1 MSIKH
6 TIICARDLRF
16 KDDQLELIGAKAANH
31 LKVLFALL
39 VQLIGDRKCLD
50 VLGFCGKWKKVPT
63 LELRTGPPHSTVGEW
78 TKVE

>member
-1 MSIKH
+1 MLSLMFNVSGKQSQRTEGGKKTIFACYFFAYIIS

-39 VQLIGDRKCLD
+39 VQLIGDRK
-50 VLGFCGKWKKVPT
+50 V
-63 LELRTGPPHSTVGEW
+63 
-78 TKVE
+78 